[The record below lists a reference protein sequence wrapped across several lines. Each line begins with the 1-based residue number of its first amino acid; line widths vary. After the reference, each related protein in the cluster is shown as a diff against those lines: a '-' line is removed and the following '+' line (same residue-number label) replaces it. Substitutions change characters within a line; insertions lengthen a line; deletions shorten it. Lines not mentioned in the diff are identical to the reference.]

1 MGEHMNRHTRPLPIL
16 VDNSMNRAF
25 AVKYALF
32 SLFGAA
38 GFLTDIPA
46 ITEMSGQAVASVVG
60 FIVFT
65 SAGITSLAAW
75 NSEKFKE
82 WRKFEIYSTYFF
94 LASVGIYSIDMIW
107 LAFSGS
113 HGRIALAFLSLA
125 LLVMPVWR
133 LRYLIRRTRSN
144 L

>member
-1 MGEHMNRHTRPLPIL
+1 MMNRHTRPIPIL
-16 VDNSMNRAF
+16 IDNSLNRAF

-32 SLFGAA
+32 SLFGLA

-60 FIVFT
+60 FIVFVG
-65 SAGITSLAAW
+65 AGLSSFAAW
-75 NSEKFKE
+75 NSEKGIDWK
-82 WRKFEIYSTYFF
+82 KFEIYSTYFF
-94 LASVGIYSIDMIW
+94 MASVGIYSADMIW
-107 LAFSGS
+107 LAITGS
-113 HGRIALAFLSLA
+113 EGRIALAFLSLA

-133 LRYLIRRTRSN
+133 LRFLIRRTRSN